1 MFIDIHVHCRD
12 GKQAYKETI
21 GHALSVAYRVCMSA
35 IANVGNGDPPT
46 TNEEAFLFYQDKA
59 EKANSP
65 VNIFRNRN
73 ILKRVLLISS

>member
-1 MFIDIHVHCRD
+1 
-12 GKQAYKETI
+12 
-21 GHALSVAYRVCMSA
+21 MSA